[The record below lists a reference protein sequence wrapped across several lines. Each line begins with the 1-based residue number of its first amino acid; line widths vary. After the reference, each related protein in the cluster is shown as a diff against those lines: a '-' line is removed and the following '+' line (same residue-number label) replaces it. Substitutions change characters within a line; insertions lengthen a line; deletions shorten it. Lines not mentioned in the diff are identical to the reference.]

1 MPKAPSKK
9 ISSAPFPFIRQFT
22 APPFSAGLEDA
33 KFQSQLLLGA
43 VQHTGTE
50 GRKVAAKRPTG
61 KKPKLKVTPVKKRRG
76 AGNRAAPRK

>member
-33 KFQSQLLLGA
+33 KFQSQLLLDA
-43 VQHTGTE
+43 VQHTGTVV
-50 GRKVAAKRPTG
+50 RKVATKRPAG
-61 KKPKLKVTPVKKRRG
+61 KKPKRKVTPVKKRLG
-76 AGNRAAPRK
+76 AGKRSATRK